1 MVGRQ
6 ILPRSGRKDAEG
18 AAPRSERGSCL
29 RYRAPRLAGMRSRR
43 PRAPTESRP
52 GPACR
57 LHRAPAG
64 AGDPSSLSP
73 GRMVLSAP
81 RWDEVRRPLSLGSCS
96 SNAVPGIGDCV
107 FFLGGELSE
116 GSLVPSELTGSP
128 PPPTP
133 TPPSP
138 SQSNDPG
145 QPVYLSV

>member
-107 FFLGGELSE
+107 FFFGGG
-116 GSLVPSELTGSP
+116 GSLVRGHWYLPSRRALHLP
-128 PPPTP
+128 PPPPPHPLLSP
-133 TPPSP
+133 TIPV
-138 SQSNDPG
+138 SQFI
-145 QPVYLSV
+145 